1 MDDLWSLP
9 KAIELGGEECD
20 IRTDFRAILDILKAM
35 ADPELSDQ
43 DKSRVMLEILYWN
56 PEEIPVDLLEE
67 AIEIHALVDLPGSLH
82 GNPGWTIQPG
92 IVYPP
97 EEGKRKETGKMGNG
111 VLPE

>member
-9 KAIELGGEECD
+9 KAIELGGEEYD

-43 DKSRVMLEILYWN
+43 EKSRVMLEILYWN

-67 AIEIHALVDLPGSLH
+67 AIEKGKAFIDCGITGLKVFRLVR
-82 GNPGWTIQPG
+82 
-92 IVYPP
+92 P
-97 EEGKRKETGKMGNG
+97 E
-111 VLPE
+111 LPEPSII